1 MTIFM
6 AQFFLFLFKPKPE
19 ALVYIYL
26 LLLLVYLILLHFS
39 IFFKQV
45 VSFLKN
51 WKVSGFSLQLDHT
64 LKSIDIQLVA
74 KENVL
79 SLIGEEKNTLFKSKF
94 IFQENIYIF
103 KFYSKEII
111 IISNILFDRK
121 RNCYKCIVIHQK
133 HLNVLQYKESKYV
146 LTIFFGIV

>member
-6 AQFFLFLFKPKPE
+6 AQFFLLFKPKLE
-19 ALVYIYL
+19 LYRSSTTS
-26 LLLLVYLILLHFS
+26 FS
-39 IFFKQV
+39 SFAFSFFKQV

-51 WKVSGFSLQLDHT
+51 GKVSGFSLQSDHT

-133 HLNVLQYKESKYV
+133 HLNVLQYKESKFSLRY
-146 LTIFFGIV
+146 LFFDSCYMI